1 MDINSLGSGPSA
13 GYGSFRA
20 ASRLN
25 TMRMGTSM
33 LPSISRSSSGIGLGQ
48 DMYDAVSKQTQGLYT
63 GGRAAMN
70 SAYAVLG
77 IDNSQSASRKTA
89 TEVAAEAAAK
99 EAAALDKAVAAPE
112 PKPTRNI
119 TDELLKES
127 GFVPAEPNP
136 YQVQTDFF
144 A

>member
-25 TMRMGTSM
+25 SMRMGTSM
-33 LPSISRSSSGIGLGQ
+33 IPSPSRSSSGIGLGQ
-48 DMYDAVSKQTQGLYT
+48 DMYDAVSKQAQGLYT
-63 GGRAAMN
+63 GGRTAMN

-77 IDNSQSASRKTA
+77 IDNSQSTSRKAA
-89 TEVAAEAAAK
+89 TELAAATAAK
-99 EAAALDKAVAAPE
+99 EAEALEKIEPAPE

-127 GFVPAEPNP
+127 GYVAAEPNP